1 MKDDFCFSFFFNFS
15 FKFCTLCNEISWQVN
30 LSRLYF
36 PWIFRWSYFNSFWLH
51 FESPLCQRLICSPI
65 LPPMSNTPC
74 YCKIVKVKHRAAQFL
89 LFSSPSFSSAES
101 FERQTRRNS
110 VPLLPCWKIKK
121 RSGGKS
127 LLDPSDEPGNFQLNK
142 TKSGQLQGFLSWF
155 SHTPPPPR
163 APPLP
168 WSLKSFAGAYPYV
181 LRNTNTVIIW
191 WIPTLCRN
199 SVIIWRP
206 LPPCTMHIA
215 QCTLLCNISL
225 LSGWWNKT

>member
-1 MKDDFCFSFFFNFS
+1 MLLQKCHIFSKWSKAGRQKLFFRVHKITTTKVKDDFCFSFFFNFS

-142 TKSGQLQGFLSWF
+142 TKSGQLKGFLSWF
-155 SHTPPPPR
+155 SHTNTPPPP
-163 APPLP
+163 
-168 WSLKSFAGAYPYV
+168 
-181 LRNTNTVIIW
+181 
-191 WIPTLCRN
+191 
-199 SVIIWRP
+199 
-206 LPPCTMHIA
+206 
-215 QCTLLCNISL
+215 
-225 LSGWWNKT
+225 LS